1 MCIYTHLF
9 LCSLPVRSL
18 SYICISLCLI
28 ITSHSHAL
36 YSAKQGVYLAMKMLE
51 GVCAFCMGDA
61 ALSCQSFLLLFL
73 RLCRWILDV
82 PQLEFR
88 WHWRSS
94 DLDTT
99 FSAQVHWL
107 WFISCY
113 QTGTQCFLSNMLKIW
128 FRDKHIMWVARKGLS
143 LPVEPLLWDLFFSF
157 PHRKGCCLLSSPAT
171 GKWEEGDHR
180 DLAHYYAPADA
191 GWACSFYMFPRLL
204 QQPVLH
210 QCGYSQLYHTNEGTP
225 QPCSC
230 KEGQYL

>member
-82 PQLEFR
+82 PQLEFH

-107 WFISCY
+107 WFITCY
-113 QTGTQCFLSNMLKIW
+113 QTGTQRFLSNMLKIW

-180 DLAHYYAPADA
+180 DSSSLLCTHWCWLGMQLLHVPQALAAACAPSV
-191 GWACSFYMFPRLL
+191 WILS
-204 QQPVLH
+204 
-210 QCGYSQLYHTNEGTP
+210 T
-225 QPCSC
+225 
-230 KEGQYL
+230 